1 MCWERSTKQ
10 IFFVMNDSV
19 SLCLH
24 LSLAVERSEG
34 VFLKVVAKCLIGISG
49 KIDLNKS
56 HKLTQ
61 IHMEHFRRNYL
72 SGKFLLQRPESLFV
86 GSLGGKNGRPVRS
99 VIFCFLP
106 NPFFPHPW
114 LRVKNYNWYSRGLFA
129 HFIWY
134 HIICVCSKKKKICRR
149 FYELSSLYQCNI
161 VHLKFECCKQLFGRK
176 NTE

>member
-1 MCWERSTKQ
+1 
-10 IFFVMNDSV
+10 MNDSV

-24 LSLAVERSEG
+24 LSLAVEQSEG
-34 VFLKVVAKCLIGISG
+34 VFLKVAAKCLIGISE

-114 LRVKNYNWYSRGLFA
+114 LRVKKTIIGTLGDYLHILFD
-129 HFIWY
+129 I
-134 HIICVCSKKKKICRR
+134 
-149 FYELSSLYQCNI
+149 
-161 VHLKFECCKQLFGRK
+161 
-176 NTE
+176 T